1 MTDLDSTQLF
11 KVMQTLKTGEYG
23 AFMAYIAEAY
33 LVADWRNQEKL
44 LEAFDD
50 VFESIHKDIRRNDR
64 LLGIMTYYAD

>member
-11 KVMQTLKTGEYG
+11 KVMQTLKTGEHG
-23 AFMAYIAEAY
+23 TFMAYIAEAY